1 MRPKVRWMVLVL
13 MSVMTLQ
20 PGSAHGQ
27 AAELSRGKRWVRSHP
42 FTTMAL
48 TIVPNTFNADHY
60 ARANLTKVLAW
71 KIRPKLLEKA
81 AAKGLSWHQHVR
93 PHMDGLTDELKAT
106 LQGLNADYPGQT
118 GWLVWDEPNR
128 PKMFKAA
135 RTVEWLRQ
143 TYPDALV
150 YSCAFPMGATAERY
164 YGGPVPEG
172 GYSYEDYLRDFA
184 TIIDPDVVL
193 FNAYPF
199 MEDGGTKNLF
209 PTLMTARK
217 TGKERD
223 APYWAFVQA
232 YADDRRGYRM
242 PSESDVRMQVF
253 MHLTCGYTGIA
264 YFTYEDQQ
272 GPAMIEGGTG
282 RRRPIYYDVA
292 RLNIEVGNLG
302 AALRFLE
309 STAVRYVPQGGND
322 VPDGVTAWKPGDG
335 GDTIIEA
342 ITIEGG
348 EPAPGKDLLI
358 GFFKDDDGQDY
369 FMLTNLWHG
378 MGAPSAE
385 RAVTVTLTLDPK
397 VRVIGRLSRETGQ
410 PEALAVEGGEFRIT
424 LPGGTGELLRFGDAS
439 FPGLD
444 QTGRQPR

>member
-1 MRPKVRWMVLVL
+1 MQSNARWMVLVL
-13 MSVMTLQ
+13 MSGMTFQ

-27 AAELSRGKRWVRSHP
+27 AEELSRGKRWVRSHP

-60 ARANLTKVLAW
+60 AQANLTKVLAW
-71 KIRPKLLEKA
+71 KIRPELLGKA
-81 AAKGLSWHQHVR
+81 AAKGLKWHQHVR
-93 PHMDGLTDELKAT
+93 PHMDGLTDELKTT

-128 PKMFKAA
+128 PKMFIAA
-135 RTVEWLRQ
+135 RTIEWLKQ
-143 TYPDALV
+143 TYPEALV

-172 GYSYEDYLRDFA
+172 GYSYEEYVRDFA
-184 TIIDPDVVL
+184 TIMDPDVVL

-217 TGKERD
+217 VARERD

-242 PSESDVRMQVF
+242 PGESDVRMQVF
-253 MHLTCGYTGIA
+253 MHLTSGYTGIA

-272 GPAMIEGGTG
+272 GPAMIEGGIG
-282 RRRPIYYDVA
+282 RRRPIYHHVA

-302 AALRFLE
+302 QALRFLE
-309 STAVRYVPQGGND
+309 STAVRYVPQGANE
-322 VPDGVTAWKPGDG
+322 VPGGVAAWMPGDG
-335 GDTIIEA
+335 GDTIIKA
-342 ITIEGG
+342 ITIEGD
-348 EPAPGKDLLI
+348 EPASGKDLLI
-358 GFFKDDDGQDY
+358 GFFQDDDGRDY

-378 MGAPSAE
+378 KGASSAE

-410 PEALAVEGGEFRIT
+410 PEALAVEEGEFRIT
-424 LPGGTGELLRFGDAS
+424 LPGGTGELLRFGDAR

-444 QTGRQPR
+444 QT